1 MDSDIIFSPS
11 SPVVKKTLK
20 ILGHKRT
27 ASSDSRTSQGPV
39 SLLGGSKQ
47 NNSDLNSLCI
57 NGSHVY
63 TEKTKT
69 SSTVSL
75 NSIGQGSGDDV
86 LKHTSLAANRQIF
99 GAQSDR
105 EILGQQRHLQEE
117 EKRQAEEKFIAEAK
131 RFEEEEKNRFEAKR
145 VKEEQELRSREEL
158 EKKRCI
164 VEEEEQRKKQRE
176 EAEERRKQAEEL
188 KMELEGNQRLE
199 EECQREEEQKQQDEV
214 SMSERLTSLFGMIK
228 KKKEE
233 VHQDVKDV
241 PPTQAPPDNYSEP
254 ISSHSKN
261 PFEDIPLGSD
271 PVGTSGSQKASI
283 PQQLPSASV
292 FLNRTAK
299 VSAVKP
305 R

>member
-1 MDSDIIFSPS
+1 M
-11 SPVVKKTLK
+11 
-20 ILGHKRT
+20 
-27 ASSDSRTSQGPV
+27 
-39 SLLGGSKQ
+39 
-47 NNSDLNSLCI
+47 
-57 NGSHVY
+57 Y

-75 NSIGQGSGDDV
+75 NSVGQGSVDDV
-86 LKHTSLAANRQIF
+86 LKHTSLAGNRQIY
-99 GAQSDR
+99 GVQSDR
-105 EILGQQRHLQEE
+105 EILEQQCHLQQE

-131 RFEEEEKNRFEAKR
+131 RSEEEEKNRFEAKR
-145 VKEEQELRSREEL
+145 VKEEQELRSHEEL

-164 VEEEEQRKKQRE
+164 GEDEEQRKKQRE
-176 EAEERRKQAEEL
+176 EVEESRKQTEEL
-188 KMELEGNQRLE
+188 KMLELEGNQRLE
-199 EECQREEEQKQQDEV
+199 EECHREEEQKQQDEV

-233 VHQDVKDV
+233 VHQDIKDV
-241 PPTQAPPDNYSEP
+241 SPTQAPLNNNSEP

-261 PFEDIPLGSD
+261 PFEDIPLSSD

-283 PQQLPSASV
+283 GQQVPSAGV
-292 FLNRTAK
+292 FLNRAAK